1 MKVLVTN
8 ATRNAGMAAIRCLAR
23 NGCEVIGL
31 DSRKLP
37 LNLHSRHTKPYYF
50 YPVAEKDGSLDAIIN
65 IIRKEHP
72 DVVLPISNT
81 KLITKHREEIEKHT
95 SLLVPSYESFT
106 VANDNQTTIEEC
118 IKIGIACPALLTE
131 KEAVAEL
138 TKNAGRKDPV
148 VVKPRQEI
156 GGSLGLSIVRRPEL
170 LKKAKDESERLYGET
185 VIEKYIP
192 GDTESMRTVN
202 LLFDKKNRLAAYF
215 TTKKLRQW
223 PTTGGISALSISTNE
238 WELVKMVLPFFE
250 KWKWQGPAEVELKV
264 DARDNTPKL
273 IEINPRF
280 WGYIG
285 FPARCGVNFPL
296 IACELAKNSDARY
309 REYPKYDVGIKY
321 INPSAYI
328 KAVTSDIFHSNSKAS
343 SIAKIVTDLKGKK
356 VSNYVEL
363 SDFMVIIAKILLEL
377 KAMRKTSLPKPGQ

>member
-37 LNLHSRHTKPYYF
+37 LNLHSRHTRPYYF
-50 YPVAEKDGSLDAIIN
+50 YPAAEKDGSLEALIT
-65 IIRKEHP
+65 IIRKERP

-81 KLITKHREEIEKHT
+81 KLIAKHREEIEKHT
-95 SLLVPSYESFT
+95 SLLVPPYESFT
-106 VANDNQTTIEEC
+106 VAHDKQTTLEEC
-118 IKIGIACPALLTE
+118 RKIGISCPALLTE
-131 KEAVAEL
+131 KEAVAKL

-156 GGSLGLSIVRRPEL
+156 GGARGLSIVRKPEA
-170 LKKAKDESERLYGET
+170 LKKAKDESERLYGENI
-185 VIEKYIP
+185 IEEYIP

-202 LLFDKKNRLAAYF
+202 LLFNKKNRLAAYF

-285 FPARCGVNFPL
+285 FPARCGLNFPM
-296 IACELAKNSDARY
+296 IACELAKNSNARY

-321 INPSAYI
+321 IDPSAYI
-328 KAVTSDIFHSNSKAS
+328 KAVTSDIFHSNSKAA
-343 SIAKIVTDLKGKK
+343 SIARIVTDLKGKK

-377 KAMRKTSLPKPGQ
+377 KSMRKTSPPEPGQ